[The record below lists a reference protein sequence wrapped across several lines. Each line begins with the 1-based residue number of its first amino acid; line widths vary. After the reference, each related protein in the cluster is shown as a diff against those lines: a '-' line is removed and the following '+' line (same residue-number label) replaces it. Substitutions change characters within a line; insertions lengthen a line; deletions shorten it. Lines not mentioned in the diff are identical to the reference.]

1 VLILCITNI
10 HQGQETKLDQFSP
23 LFNIKFKKITLK
35 LSIYFFIKISSGKV
49 LEKHQENIKKAWKNG
64 LEFLTKFLKHEGVQ
78 IARDSDKN
86 SKKTRKHAVR
96 LGPNPSPRE
105 EQILDPSGITEG
117 RWIDPT
123 GSTLRSNGQDAKPV
137 VQD

>member
-1 VLILCITNI
+1 
-10 HQGQETKLDQFSP
+10 LDQFSP

-86 SKKTRKHAVR
+86 SKKNKETRSKTRPKPKPKRGTDPGSFRNHR
-96 LGPNPSPRE
+96 RP
-105 EQILDPSGITEG
+105 LD
-117 RWIDPT
+117 
-123 GSTLRSNGQDAKPV
+123 
-137 VQD
+137 